1 MVFANTKCLYEEMK
15 KRLCKN
21 AGFELS
27 VIGVGCWAFGGGD
40 YWGAQNQNDVN
51 DIVRTSVELGISYF
65 DTAEVYNEGRSE
77 SSLGEAIRGIPRDR
91 LLIGTKISPSNCY
104 KETLI
109 DHCESSLKR
118 LQTDYIDLYMVHW
131 PLHPHSIRHFTND
144 IHIIENPPEIHATIG
159 TLQLLKQ
166 QGKIRN
172 FGVSNFSRN
181 RLENLPL
188 EEIAVNEL
196 PYNLLCRAIE
206 YETLPFCKEK
216 GIGVIGYMALLQGVL
231 ADIYASFDNIPMW
244 QRRTRHFKSKSTKEC
259 RHGEEGV
266 EKETEAAL
274 NSIRQISKESGFSM
288 ADLAIKWILENSAI
302 TCTLVGSRNVDELL
316 ANVEAVRSPL
326 SKEIRDEL
334 DRITLPIMEKLGNH
348 FDYYESAEND
358 RTL

>member
-1 MVFANTKCLYEEMK
+1 MK

-21 AGFELS
+21 TGLELS
-27 VIGVGCWAFGGGD
+27 IIGTGCWAFGGGE
-40 YWGAQNQNDVN
+40 YWGAQNQKDVN
-51 DIVRTSVELGISYF
+51 NVVRTSVDLGITYF

-91 LLIGTKISPSNCY
+91 LLIGTKVSPSNCY
-104 KETLI
+104 RETLI
-109 DHCESSLKR
+109 NHCEGSLKR

-144 IHIIENPPEIHATIG
+144 IHIIENPPEINDTLE
-159 TLQLLKQ
+159 TLQVLKQ

-181 RLENLPL
+181 RLENLPI

-206 YETLPFCKEK
+206 YDILPFCEEK

-231 ADIYASFDNIPMW
+231 ADIYTSLDNIPVW
-244 QRRTRHFKSKSTKEC
+244 QRRTRHFNSKSTKEC

-266 EKETEAAL
+266 EKETNTAL
-274 NSIRQISKESGFSM
+274 KSIRQVSKESGFSM
-288 ADLAIKWILENSAI
+288 AEIAIKWVLENSAI
-302 TCTLVGSRNVDELL
+302 TCTLVGSRNVDELV
-316 ANVEAVRSPL
+316 ANAKAVRNPL
-326 SKEIRDEL
+326 SKEIKAEL
-334 DRITLPIMEKLGNH
+334 DRITLPVMEKLGNH
-348 FDYYESAEND
+348 FDYYENAEND